1 MQVSLHRYV
10 VLGQRV
16 LGFDE
21 FERAKEYAQANVS
34 SVICERK
41 LRDNGTF
48 GLVEIVLHDFLYD
61 ADRDEWRAM
70 FG

>member
-1 MQVSLHRYV
+1 MRLHQYV

-16 LGFDE
+16 RGFDE
-21 FERAKEYAQANVS
+21 FQRAKEYAQANVP

-41 LRDNGTF
+41 LREDGTF
-48 GLVEIVLHDFLYD
+48 GLVEILRHDFLYD
-61 ADRDEWRAM
+61 ADRGEWRVM